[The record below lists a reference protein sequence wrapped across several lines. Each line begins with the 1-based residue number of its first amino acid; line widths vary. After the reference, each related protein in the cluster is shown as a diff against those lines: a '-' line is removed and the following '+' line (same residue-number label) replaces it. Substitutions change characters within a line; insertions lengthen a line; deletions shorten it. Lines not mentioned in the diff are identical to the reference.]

1 MESLTMRKDECSE
14 MGLSS
19 NSSRLTFDPSLSVW
33 LVWLVPVAKVN
44 LMPQN
49 PWPMSGNME
58 ITGA

>member
-14 MGLSS
+14 MGLGLSG
-19 NSSRLTFDPSLSVW
+19 NSSRLRFDPSLSVW

-49 PWPMSGNME
+49 PWPISGNME
-58 ITGA
+58 RT